1 MSESWDC
8 YIIVNKNCSYV
19 GVTPD
24 TERRIKKHNGE
35 IAGGAKY
42 TRSRGSGWEY
52 VCIISG
58 FPSKID
64 TMRFEWA
71 IKHFPPKYLKGID
84 NRIKKL
90 IKVLNKERWTSK
102 SPLASE
108 INLSLKW
115 LDKTYRPIDIELPS
129 YIEEII

>member
-1 MSESWDC
+1 MSEPWDC

-35 IAGGAKY
+35 ISGGAKY
-42 TRSRGSGWEY
+42 TRSRGPGWKY

-71 IKHFPPKYLKGID
+71 IKHCPPKNLKGID

-90 IKVLNKERWTSK
+90 IMVLNKERWTSK

-115 LDKTYRPIDIELPS
+115 LDKTYRPSEIELPS